1 MKELNEN
8 IAANTFTPTSKMG
21 KQLMAKCKTLQEENE
36 EIGNEASEGKVMH
49 LVSPEILIAS
59 FHFFFLFK
67 CHNTLHAYNKSC
79 PHYVL

>member
-1 MKELNEN
+1 MVEEKEKKLKELNEN

-49 LVSPEILIAS
+49 LVSPEFIIS
-59 FHFFFLFK
+59 FLSVFLSFQM
-67 CHNTLHAYNKSC
+67 
-79 PHYVL
+79 P

>member
-49 LVSPEILIAS
+49 LVSPEILIS
-59 FHFFFLFK
+59 FL
-67 CHNTLHAYNKSC
+67 
-79 PHYVL
+79 